1 MKSFVKN
8 DFNNLI
14 VDFIK
19 FCDKQ
24 IVHVYNNNNYIVAKY
39 ILIDI
44 QKFEFILT
52 KKIIERFRLN
62 SRKLFQIVQ
71 NFFETIY
78 HFEFFE
84 IFILVKYFHVNFLV
98 DYIVKKNDFNIHLF

>member
-1 MKSFVKN
+1 MKSFVEN
-8 DFNNLI
+8 DFDNSI

-24 IVHVYNNNNYIVAKY
+24 IVHVYNNDNCIVAKH

-44 QKFEFILT
+44 QKFEFVLT

-71 NFFETIY
+71 NLFETTY
-78 HFEFFE
+78 YFEFFE
-84 IFILVKYFHVNFLV
+84 IFIFVKYFHINFLV
-98 DYIVKKNDFNIHLF
+98 DRIVKKNDFDIYLF